1 MMETTDKDVTVP
13 PENGS
18 ETTESSAD
26 RVWDG
31 EKYPSWQKSIGK
43 EYWGNEKLSQFGS
56 MKEVMES
63 IVNPKKKA
71 PEKYEGVSEELKDVA
86 ELMRKADLPQAEAKA
101 IADAVAK
108 HLPKKYTEEALK
120 DIYGADYEQAEGNF
134 SKAVEKMLEN
144 EEDRKAMRE
153 LKNNPVIF
161 KFLGLVGKNLGDA
174 PTLDLGK
181 QQVTPKKGSGD
192 PFMDLL
198 LGNS

>member
-1 MMETTDKDVTVP
+1 METTDKDLNVP

-18 ETTESSAD
+18 ANSESSAD

-43 EYWGNEKLSQFGS
+43 EYWGNEKLAGFAS
-56 MKEVMES
+56 MKDVMES

-71 PEKYEGVSEELKDVA
+71 PETYEGVSEELKDVA

-120 DIYGADYEQAEGNF
+120 DIYGADWEQADKEFGR
-134 SKAVEKMLEN
+134 AVEKMLAT
-144 EEDRKAMRE
+144 EEDRKLFNE
-153 LKNNPVIF
+153 LKNNPVVF
-161 KFLGLVGKNLGDA
+161 RFAQTVGRNLGDA
-174 PTLDLGK
+174 PTLGIGK
-181 QQVTPKKGSGD
+181 QQVTPKKQSDD
-192 PFMDLL
+192 PFLNLL
-198 LGNS
+198 LNKK